1 MPSVTLEAL
10 LLLAITLPLILLG
23 FSHVNTQPTCTIS
36 FNPLTQI
43 NNAIQAAYTQP
54 YSLISVPINATLTI
68 AAKNNTIS
76 YTGCSAPYPTISDP
90 NRIIHSYGE
99 THIEYTL
106 NISESTASTPCTL
119 VVEYYAQH
127 KTLQVSCA

>member
-23 FSHVNTQPTCTIS
+23 FSYVSIQPTCTIS

-54 YSLISVPINATLTI
+54 YSRISVPINATLTLK
-68 AAKNNTIS
+68 AKNNTIS

-99 THIEYTL
+99 THIEYSV
-106 NISESTASTPCTL
+106 NIRESTAPTPCIL
-119 VVEYYAQH
+119 VVEYYSLN